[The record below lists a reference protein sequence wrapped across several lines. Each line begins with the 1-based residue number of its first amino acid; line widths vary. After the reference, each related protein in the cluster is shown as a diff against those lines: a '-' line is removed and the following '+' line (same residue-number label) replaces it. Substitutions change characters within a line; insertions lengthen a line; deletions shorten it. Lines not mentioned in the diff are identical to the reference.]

1 MTRFGRL
8 NPRHGVETVFV
19 DWADDICPVFASH
32 DVAKQEEAFGQNADN
47 VDRRHPP
54 KLTHKVDKLM
64 FEAPVGRKTSDWVP

>member
-1 MTRFGRL
+1 MARFSLL
-8 NPRHGVETVFV
+8 NPRHGNVTVFV
-19 DWADDICPVFASH
+19 DWANEVGPLFAMH
-32 DVAKQEEAFGQNADN
+32 DVAKQEEASGQNADN